1 MFRSRKDFDFI
12 IFDGYSLSVFDLK
25 REIILN
31 KKLGK
36 GPEFD
41 IALDDAQ
48 TGEEYADDNF
58 QIPKNTS
65 VIVRLLPATP
75 YRSAQRYLSGSS
87 YVPRGSQL
95 AAAKLMAQQPG
106 LSATTSTSTAISS
119 VPIATAAPTTIIEG
133 ETEADRIQSLFQQ
146 SDDQWK
152 KESLQIAMYAP

>member
-1 MFRSRKDFDFI
+1 
-12 IFDGYSLSVFDLK
+12 VFDLK

-87 YVPRGSQL
+87 FVPRGSQL
-95 AAAKLMAQQPG
+95 AAAKLMAQQPSLAT
-106 LSATTSTSTAISS
+106 LSSAAAANPSAAAMAST
-119 VPIATAAPTTIIEG
+119 TTIQG
-133 ETEADRIQSLFQQ
+133 ETEADKIQSLFQQ

-152 KESLQIAMYAP
+152 KESLQIAMYKIVLILNSAAKLFKCLFT